1 MANKYFIAGVG
12 RALLFKGETLFAD
25 CRTQADSSITIG
37 VTAEDIRGGEGN
49 KLWGQYFHDSTF
61 SMKLTDIMFKLEYIA
76 ANCGSEI
83 ENGGDVFYTEE
94 LTASGTTLTLSQ
106 TPVPIISGGTAKVYA
121 RLASDGGADMEEYV
135 ASGNTITVPTANVA
149 YCVMYRYNDD
159 AAKQITVSAQF
170 IPDTLHAVLT
180 VALYL
185 GDACDV
191 TAATKAGEVEIDIPR
206 FQLTGAMDISM
217 TATGSAQTPLEGNAL
232 ATGCEGCEG
241 DGIYAT
247 ITKVL
252 FNSNWYDGVKTLIFD
267 NASRSLTV
275 GDVANELFTVYAVY
289 ASGSPKA
296 IAASNF
302 TWAISAGDTGLSIS
316 QEGVVTGTA
325 AAGTATIT
333 ATSKDDASLVATGTI
348 TVAASE

>member
-1 MANKYFIAGVG
+1 
-12 RALLFKGETLFAD
+12 
-25 CRTQADSSITIG
+25 
-37 VTAEDIRGGEGN
+37 
-49 KLWGQYFHDSTF
+49 
-61 SMKLTDIMFKLEYIA
+61 MKLTDIMFNLEYIA
-76 ANCGSEI
+76 ANCGADI

-94 LTASGTTLTLSQ
+94 LTAEGTTLTLSN
-106 TPVPIISGGTAKVYA
+106 TPVPIVSGGSAKVYA
-121 RLASDGGADMEEYV
+121 RLASDGGADMDEYV
-135 ASGNTITVPTANVA
+135 ASGNTITVPTANVK
-149 YCVMYRYNDD
+149 YCVMYRYTDD
-159 AAKQITVSAQF
+159 AAKQITINAQF

-217 TATGSAQTPLEGNAL
+217 TATGAAQTPLEGNAL
-232 ATGCEGCEG
+232 ASGCTGCEG

-252 FNSNWYDGVKTLIFD
+252 FNSNWYDGVSSLIFD
-267 NASRSLTV
+267 NASRQLSA
-275 GDVANELFTVYAVY
+275 GDVANSLFTVYAVY
-289 ASGSPKA
+289 SSGSPKA

-302 TWAISAGDTGLSIS
+302 NWAIEAGDTGLSVS
-316 QEGVVTGTA
+316 DAGLVTGTA

-333 ATSKDDASLVATGTI
+333 ATAKDVEGLVATGTI
-348 TVAASE
+348 TVSA

>member
-1 MANKYFIAGVG
+1 
-12 RALLFKGETLFAD
+12 
-25 CRTQADSSITIG
+25 
-37 VTAEDIRGGEGN
+37 
-49 KLWGQYFHDSTF
+49 
-61 SMKLTDIMFKLEYIA
+61 MFNLEYIA

-83 ENGGDVFYTEE
+83 ENGGDVFYTEQ

-106 TPVPIISGGTAKVYA
+106 TPVPIVSGGTAKVYA
-121 RLASDGGADMEEYV
+121 RLASAGNTDMDEYV
-135 ASGNTITVPTANVA
+135 ASGNTITVPTADVD
-149 YCVMYRYNDD
+149 YCVMYRYTDD

-232 ATGCEGCEG
+232 ATGCAGCEG
-241 DGIYAT
+241 DGVYAT

-252 FNSNWYDGVKTLIFD
+252 FNANWYDDVWTLIFD
-267 NASRSLTV
+267 NATRSLTV
-275 GDVANELFTVYAVY
+275 GSIANELFTVYAVY
-289 ASGSPKA
+289 KSGSPKA

-302 TWAISAGDTGLSIS
+302 NWAITAGSTGLSVTD
-316 QEGVVTGTA
+316 EGLVTGTAA

-333 ATSKDDASLVATGTI
+333 ATSKDDNTLVATGTI
-348 TVAASE
+348 VVSA